1 MPHTPGPWAVRGERD
16 SGTLSIVQASTGGLI
31 ATLEETFGYG
41 EADEAN
47 AHLMAAAPTLLVA
60 IQVMVLTPGI
70 LAHLAA
76 TDPMALEQA
85 RAAIAKA
92 QQS

>member
-1 MPHTPGPWAVRGERD
+1 MPHTPITDQVRERKDDYLAAVEELE
-16 SGTLSIVQASTGGLI
+16 LSH
-31 ATLEETFGYG
+31 
-41 EADEAN
+41 AD
-47 AHLMAAAPTLLVA
+47 LLAA